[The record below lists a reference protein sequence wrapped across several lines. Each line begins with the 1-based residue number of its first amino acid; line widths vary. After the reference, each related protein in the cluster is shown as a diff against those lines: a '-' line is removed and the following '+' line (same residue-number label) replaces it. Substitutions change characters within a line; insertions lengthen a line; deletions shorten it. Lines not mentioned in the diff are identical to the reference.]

1 MKNDVAKSLD
11 DCLKRIKNGETMEEC
26 LAAYPSLKGQI
37 EPLLRSAQVISYLP
51 KMEISEQYRETAAG
65 RLMSRIQQNTARQ
78 KVVDLYDH
86 TIFKDN
92 LARIAR
98 WLHQSFTGNRRI
110 VIPVTLIAIIAIVAG
125 IGVPSLSS
133 PSSVLASGCT
143 LSIYS
148 GEVDILSPGQEE
160 IQPGIDGMTL
170 EVGTRIITAA
180 DSQALITFFDG
191 STLNLEPQTDIEIE
205 RLVSG
210 DEQSINI
217 VLKQYI
223 GKTWSRVIK
232 MADPHY
238 EIQTPSAAAVV
249 RGTIFMVEVD
259 ETGETIVA
267 TNEGLVSVIGEDEEV
282 FVPAGFE
289 TNVKKG
295 ATPAFPFKTLPTQ
308 ADHQLPDNAVA
319 PPFNGELPDNAI
331 APPFNGDLPDNAN
344 PPPFDGDLPDNANPP
359 PFDGDL
365 PDNANPPPFDG
376 DLPDNANPPPFDG
389 DLPDNANPP
398 PFDGDLPD
406 NANPPPF
413 DGDLPGNANPLP
425 FD

>member
-1 MKNDVAKSLD
+1 
-11 DCLKRIKNGETMEEC
+11 
-26 LAAYPSLKGQI
+26 
-37 EPLLRSAQVISYLP
+37 
-51 KMEISEQYRETAAG
+51 
-65 RLMSRIQQNTARQ
+65 
-78 KVVDLYDH
+78 VDLYDR
-86 TIFKDN
+86 TILKDN
-92 LARIAR
+92 LARIGR
-98 WLHQSFTGNRRI
+98 WLQQSFTGNRRI
-110 VIPVTLIAIIAIVAG
+110 AIPVTLIAIIAILAG

-133 PSSVLASGCT
+133 PSSVLASNCT

-148 GEVDILSPGQEE
+148 GEVEILSPGQEG

-170 EVGTRIITAA
+170 EVGTRIITAP

-205 RLVSG
+205 RLVS
-210 DEQSINI
+210 DDKQSVNI

-259 ETGETIVA
+259 ETGETTVA
-267 TNEGLVSVIGEDEEV
+267 TDEGLVSVTGGDEEV

-289 TNVKKG
+289 TNVKRG
-295 ATPAFPFKTLPTQ
+295 ATPAMPFKTPPTK
-308 ADHQLPDNAVA
+308 ADHQ
-319 PPFNGELPDNAI
+319 LPDNAI
-331 APPFNGDLPDNAN
+331 APPFNGGLPDNALAPPFNGELPDNAN

-365 PDNANPPPFDG
+365 PDNANPPPF
-376 DLPDNANPPPFDG
+376 N
-389 DLPDNANPP
+389 
-398 PFDGDLPD
+398 GDLPD

-413 DGDLPGNANPLP
+413 DGDLPGNANPPPLDGDLP
-425 FD
+425 GNANPSPLD